1 MGKVIDLYN
10 KMKALNFDVM
20 CSDSV
25 IENQKDAA
33 DLNAQQLFS
42 GERAD
47 GSEMPPYS
55 WVSVNFFNK
64 PDGPIRLFDTGSFY
78 KGFIFSSKTFPLAIT
93 STDSKTDELR
103 EKYGS
108 EIFGLNNE
116 NLAGFAKVFVLPSVG
131 KKLRNY
137 IRV

>member
-1 MGKVIDLYN
+1 MGKVTDLYN
-10 KMKALNFDVM
+10 KMTALNFDVM
-20 CSDSV
+20 CTESV
-25 IENQKDAA
+25 IENQNEAT
-33 DLNAQQLFS
+33 DLNNQQLFQ

-47 GSEMPPYS
+47 GSSLPDYS

-64 PDGPIRLFDTGSFY
+64 PEGPIRLFDTGDFY
-78 KGFIFSSKTFPLAIT
+78 KGFIFANTTFPLSIT
-93 STDSKTDELR
+93 STDSKTDDLR
-103 EKYGS
+103 SRYGA

-131 KKLRNY
+131 KRLRNY